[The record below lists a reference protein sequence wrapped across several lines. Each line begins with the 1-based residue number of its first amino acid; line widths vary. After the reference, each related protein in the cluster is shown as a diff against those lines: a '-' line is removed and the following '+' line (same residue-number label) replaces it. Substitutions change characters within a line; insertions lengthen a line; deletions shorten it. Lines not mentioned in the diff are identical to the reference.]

1 MARGDLVLKLV
12 QAGMSGDKQLFEK
25 TTEAIISE
33 EKAKDHH
40 ILASR
45 LEKNLKNKKSN
56 SPQNSNTFYLNNKE
70 FNDTP
75 LIERNARYTF
85 DDLIL
90 SNDIQRVCNEL
101 IEEQKKS
108 EILHAHNIDPRH
120 RILLTGPPGNGK
132 TSLSEAIANEL
143 MLPYYVVSY
152 EHLITSYLG
161 ETAKNI
167 NKIIEFV
174 SQRHCVL
181 FFDEF
186 DVLGKERG
194 DSKETGEIKR
204 VVSSLLMQVD
214 NLPSNVVV
222 ITATNHPE
230 LLDRAVWRRFQ
241 IKLNLDLPEVEE
253 IIKWLNKFEDKVN
266 SDFNLDKESL
276 AEKLSGMSFSEIE
289 EFSLD
294 IYRRIIL
301 SEEKNVSDIIQERLK
316 QWDR

>member
-45 LEKNLKNKKSN
+45 LEKNLKNRINDK
-56 SPQNSNTFYLNNKE
+56 SPQTSNTFYLNNKE

-90 SNDIQRVCNEL
+90 SDNIQRVCDEL

-108 EILHAHNIDPRH
+108 EVLHAHNIEPRH

-152 EHLITSYLG
+152 EQLITSYLG

-214 NLPSNVVV
+214 NLPSNVIV

-241 IKLNLDLPEVEE
+241 IKLNLDLPGVDE
-253 IIKWLNKFEDKVN
+253 IIAWLNKFEEKVDSN
-266 SDFNLDKESL
+266 FNLDKKCL
-276 AEKLSGMSFSEIE
+276 AKKLSGMSFSEIE

-294 IYRRIIL
+294 VYRRTIL
-301 SEEKNVSDIIQERLK
+301 SEKNIDNIIKERLM